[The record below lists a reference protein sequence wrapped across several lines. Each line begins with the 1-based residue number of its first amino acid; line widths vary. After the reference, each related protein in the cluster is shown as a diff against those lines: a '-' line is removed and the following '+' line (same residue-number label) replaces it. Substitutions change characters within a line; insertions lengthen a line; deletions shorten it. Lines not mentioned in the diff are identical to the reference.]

1 MFARAPQNKSTTKS
15 LYASIAI
22 KALSGTK
29 QIRVVISAPK
39 AVLPVQV
46 LKHARLAIQTGQ
58 SYLPV
63 AALVQV

>member
-1 MFARAPQNKSTTKS
+1 MFARAPQNKSTTMS
-15 LYASIAI
+15 LNVSIAL
-22 KALSGTK
+22 KALSGT
-29 QIRVVISAPK
+29 QQRRVVISAPK

-46 LKHARLAIQTGQ
+46 LKHAPLAILIGQ